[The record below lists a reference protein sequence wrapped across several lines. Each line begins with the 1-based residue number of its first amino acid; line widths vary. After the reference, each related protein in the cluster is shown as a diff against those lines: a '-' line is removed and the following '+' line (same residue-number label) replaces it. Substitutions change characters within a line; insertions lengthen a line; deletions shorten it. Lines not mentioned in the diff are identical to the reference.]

1 MMGDET
7 DKIIEKSFEYILQRY
22 QGRLEE
28 SMKESEFVFNSADL
42 LYYKLHKIILNRGES
57 CIDSPKWLKNKKAI
71 INPKNND
78 DRCFLYTLTVALNY
92 KNIKNNPERISEIK
106 PSIEQNNW
114 KKTDFPSHKKEW
126 IAQKRVDWRV
136 DCTIA
141 LNILFAPYNTE
152 EITHAYKSKY
162 NLKWQN

>member
-7 DKIIEKSFEYILQRY
+7 DKIIEKSFEYTLQRY

-28 SMKESEFVFNSADL
+28 SMKGSEFVFNSADL

-57 CIDSPKWLKNKKAI
+57 CIDSPKWLKNKKVI

-78 DRCFLYTLTVALNY
+78 DRCFLYALTVELNY

-106 PSIEQNNW
+106 PSIEQHNW
-114 KKTDFPSHKKEW
+114 KKIDFPSHKKE
-126 IAQKRVDWRV
+126 
-136 DCTIA
+136 
-141 LNILFAPYNTE
+141 
-152 EITHAYKSKY
+152 
-162 NLKWQN
+162 